1 MANKTES
8 VKKKIN
14 NKTNKKPSNKKS
26 VKTNKIVKK
35 INIKL
40 TVVLLSIIG
49 ILLIASTYAW
59 FSVNLNVKIKTF
71 NMIVAK
77 NGDLLISLDGINY
90 DTFVELSSEKLL
102 NELKLTYPNN
112 TSQWAANGLTPVSTN
127 GIKNSNSDKFSIYA
141 TNGVTYSIRDRHRE
155 NGYLKIALS
164 NEDVR
169 REFNSYISFDLF
181 FKNAT
186 GSPISD
192 SLYFSETTE
201 FVLEE
206 GANEEM
212 QGLFNSLRVGILK
225 IGTVPTNTDP
235 TIVQNLKCN
244 NNCESVIYEPFS
256 RNHTALSIERALK
269 YSVNLVDGYA
279 FPTYGCINAGGPI
292 FVKNAVSGSPYLDSN
307 YFQLQ
312 RTITDDYFNNP
323 LFELPDGVTKV
334 RIYLWIEGQDIDSL
348 ETDSSGANI
357 SINMGFNKDTQAYSE
372 Y

>member
-8 VKKKIN
+8 VKKKSN

-71 NMIVAK
+71 NMVVAK

-155 NGYLKIALS
+155 NGYLRIALS

-212 QGLFNSLRVGILK
+212 QGLLI
-225 IGTVPTNTDP
+225 
-235 TIVQNLKCN
+235 
-244 NNCESVIYEPFS
+244 
-256 RNHTALSIERALK
+256 H
-269 YSVNLVDGYA
+269 
-279 FPTYGCINAGGPI
+279 
-292 FVKNAVSGSPYLDSN
+292 
-307 YFQLQ
+307 
-312 RTITDDYFNNP
+312 
-323 LFELPDGVTKV
+323 
-334 RIYLWIEGQDIDSL
+334 L
-348 ETDSSGANI
+348 E
-357 SINMGFNKDTQAYSE
+357 
-372 Y
+372 